1 MKSIVIV
8 SVMILAMSSLAFAGN
23 NPIAKVAIHVR
34 PHNAKLA
41 CTLSPAIVGCAD
53 VVTTEP
59 SYSVDAFPVF
69 YDLVEYKAVDYGI
82 CWPEWTYSAAFTNCA
97 DLVIGTI
104 ALPGDGAS
112 GAWFACETGVCVPG
126 FVWLYADGPG
136 LICPCPYPP
145 TGMLT
150 LVDCNQGT
158 DAPILTTCAG
168 VYGEA
173 GGDPCEPVTATEQ
186 STWGAI
192 KSMFQ

>member
-1 MKSIVIV
+1 LVLSAV
-8 SVMILAMSSLAFAGN
+8 AFAGN

-34 PHNAKLA
+34 AHNAKLA

-53 VVTTEP
+53 VVTSEP
-59 SYSVDAFPVF
+59 GFSVDAFPVF

-82 CWPEWTYSAAFTNCA
+82 CWPAWTYSAAFTNCA
-97 DLVIGTI
+97 DLVIGAI
-104 ALPGDGAS
+104 VFPGDGAS

-145 TGMLT
+145 TGMIT

-158 DAPILTTCAG
+158 DAPCGIFCAG
-168 VYGEA
+168 VYGEV
-173 GGDPCEPVTATEQ
+173 GEDPCDAGASATEQ
-186 STWGAI
+186 STWGEIKAI
-192 KSMFQ
+192 FE